1 MSRNSAI
8 FLNGG
13 AGRMISSIPALENF
27 EKENPNDNFVI
38 ICEGGSDALK
48 GHPSLYYRTYDN
60 WHKGLFKELI
70 KDRNCV
76 NPEPYRVWEYYT
88 QKCSLAQAYDIAI
101 NNKGI
106 RKLQKP
112 TIKLSKDELLY
123 ARKMLAE
130 VKEKCK
136 KDKIIVIQPFGRG
149 VRKEDKDIVDITG
162 RSIETKNLY
171 NIVRKLSK
179 KYAVIIMTE
188 TPLEFNKHMSS
199 PVATPQN
206 VHIRIWMGVIK
217 QCDHFVGCDSVGAHM
232 AYAFDTT
239 TTSIIGSTFPIN
251 TSFPDYEKF
260 DIIDLGKKDR
270 VYSPIRI
277 TVDEFSDRINEGI
290 MEMNDQQEQQV
301 IASVNRMIKHGKNT
315 R

>member
-1 MSRNSAI
+1 MLRNSAI

-27 EKENPNDNFVI
+27 EKENPNDDFVI
-38 ICEGGSDALK
+38 ICEGGTDVLK
-48 GHPSLYYRTYDN
+48 GHPTLHFRTYDA
-60 WHKGLFKELI
+60 WHKNIFQEIL
-70 KDRNCV
+70 KDRNIIS
-76 NPEPYRVWEYYT
+76 PDPYRIWEYYT

-106 RKLQKP
+106 RELQKP
-112 TIKLSKDELLY
+112 TIRLSKDELLY
-123 ARKMLAE
+123 ARKMLTE

-149 VRKEDKDIVDITG
+149 VRKEDKDVVDITG
-162 RSIETKNLY
+162 RSMETKNLY

-179 KYAVIIMTE
+179 KYAVMIMTE

-206 VHIRIWMGVIK
+206 VHIRIWMAVIR

-232 AYAFDTT
+232 AYTFDTT

-260 DIIDLGKKDR
+260 DVIDLGKEDR

>member
-1 MSRNSAI
+1 MSHHI
-8 FLNGG
+8 
-13 AGRMISSIPALENF
+13 
-27 EKENPNDNFVI
+27 
-38 ICEGGSDALK
+38 LK
-48 GHPSLYYRTYDN
+48 M
-60 WHKGLFKELI
+60 
-70 KDRNCV
+70 
-76 NPEPYRVWEYYT
+76 VWFTWY
-88 QKCSLAQAYDIAI
+88 
-101 NNKGI
+101 NKGI
-106 RKLQKP
+106 RELQKP
-112 TIKLSKDELLY
+112 TIRLSKDELLY
-123 ARKMLAE
+123 ARKMLTE

-149 VRKEDKDIVDITG
+149 VRKEDKDVVDITG
-162 RSIETKNLY
+162 RSMETKNLY

-179 KYAVIIMTE
+179 KYAVMIMTE

-206 VHIRIWMGVIK
+206 VHIRIWMAVIR

-232 AYAFDTT
+232 AYTFDTT

-260 DIIDLGKKDR
+260 DVIDLGKEDR

>member
-1 MSRNSAI
+1 MNRSKAFFI
-8 FLNGG
+8 NGG
-13 AGRMISSIPALENF
+13 AGRVLCSIPALERYAQDSGDEDF
-27 EKENPNDNFVI
+27 I
-38 ICEGGSDALK
+38 IVCEGGMDFYR
-48 GHPSLYYRTYDN
+48 GHSILHKHAYEN
-60 WHKGLFKELI
+60 WHKGLFDEHLRD
-70 KDRNCV
+70 KDLLS
-76 NPEPYRVWEYYT
+76 PEPYRINEYFN

-123 ARKMLAE
+123 ARKMLTE

-162 RSIETKNLY
+162 RSMETKNLY